1 MAIIGIGI
9 DIIKISRIE
18 KIINRLNSK
27 LAKRILSKKEFC
39 QYLII
44 KNKIN
49 FLAKRFAAKEAAAK
63 ALGFGIRDGIK
74 FSDFEVYNDNYGSSK
89 LLLLN
94 QAKKLAHSMNIKRNH
109 INLTDEKK
117 YAYAIV
123 IFESE

>member
-9 DIIKISRIE
+9 DIIKIARIE

-39 QYLII
+39 QYLIK

-63 ALGFGIRDGIK
+63 ALGVGIRNGIK
-74 FSDFEVYNDNYGSSK
+74 FSDFEIYNDNYGSSK

-94 QAKKLAHSMNIKRNH
+94 QAKKLANSMNIKRNH
-109 INLTDEKK
+109 VNLTDEKK

-123 IFESE
+123 IFES

>member
-18 KIINRLNSK
+18 KIINKLNYK

-39 QYLII
+39 QYLIK

-63 ALGFGIRDGIK
+63 ALGIGMRNGIK
-74 FSDFEVYNDNYGSSK
+74 FSDFEIYNDNYGSSK

-94 QAKKLAHSMNIKRNH
+94 QAKTLANSMNIQRNH
-109 INLTDEKK
+109 VNLTDEKK

-123 IFESE
+123 IFES

>member
-18 KIINRLNSK
+18 KIIDTLNSK
-27 LAKRILSKKEFC
+27 LAKRILSKKEFY
-39 QYLII
+39 QYLIK

-63 ALGFGIRDGIK
+63 ALGIGIRNGIK
-74 FSDFEVYNDNYGSSK
+74 FSDFEIYNDNYGSSK

-94 QAKKLAHSMNIKRNH
+94 EAKKLANSMNVQRNH
-109 INLTDEKK
+109 VNLTDEKK

-123 IFESE
+123 IFES